1 MDSLAVNFADIFAAN
16 RAVGELSLAVASTA
30 GRSRRIDTREAGS
43 LRVRFPGAG
52 ANLEAVIINTAG
64 GAAGG
69 DRYDLD
75 ITVGADARLTVTTA
89 AAEKIYRS
97 LGADTTIAIRLRVEA
112 GGTLHWLPQETILF
126 DRARLSRSIDI
137 ELAPGAS
144 LLIAEALVFGRTAM
158 GEAVEQGR
166 VRDRW
171 RVRLGGKLIF
181 AEAVRLEGA
190 ISRTLAECAVAAD
203 GSAVATVLKLPADAG
218 YFASPRLR
226 GEVTTSAIGGHDGWA
241 GEVGISAWNGFALAR
256 LCATDGAALRQDL
269 RAVLTS
275 FGGDCLP
282 RLWLN

>member
-1 MDSLAVNFADIFAAN
+1 MDAVAVNSAEIFAAN
-16 RAVGELSLAVASTA
+16 RAVGEIALTVKSTA
-30 GRSRRIDTREAGS
+30 GGSRRTDTREAGS

-75 ITVGADARLTVTTA
+75 VTVGADARLTVTTA

-97 LGADTTIAIRLRVEA
+97 LGADTAVAIRLRVEA
-112 GGTLHWLPQETILF
+112 GGTLHWLPQETIVF
-126 DRARLSRSIDI
+126 DRSCLSRSIDI
-137 ELAPGAS
+137 ELEPGAS

-158 GEAVEQGR
+158 GEAVAQGR
-166 VRDRW
+166 VRDHW

-181 AEAVRLEGA
+181 AEAMRLEGA
-190 ISRTLAECAVAAD
+190 IAHALAERPVAGG
-203 GSAVATVLKLPADAG
+203 GSAVATVLKLPAAAPDTAAIAG
-218 YFASPRLR
+218 HAGFA
-226 GEVTTSAIGGHDGWA
+226 GD
-241 GEVGISAWNGFALAR
+241 VGISAWSGFALAR

-269 RAVLTS
+269 RTVLAS

>member
-16 RAVGELSLAVASTA
+16 RAVGELSLAVALAA

-75 ITVGADARLTVTTA
+75 VTVGADARLTVTTA

-97 LGADTTIAIRLRVEA
+97 LGADTSIAIRLRVEA
-112 GGTLHWLPQETILF
+112 GGTLHWLPQETIVF
-126 DRARLSRSIDI
+126 DRSCLSRSIDI
-137 ELAPGAS
+137 ELEPGAS
-144 LLIAEALVFGRTAM
+144 LLIAEGLVFGRTAM
-158 GEAVEQGR
+158 GEVVEQGR

-171 RVRLGGKLIF
+171 RVRLGGRLIF
-181 AEAVRLEGA
+181 AESMRLEGA
-190 ISRTLAECAVAAD
+190 IAHALAERPVAAG
-203 GSAVATVLKLPADAG
+203 GSAVATVLKVPADA
-218 YFASPRLR
+218 ASLVHVPA
-226 GEVTTSAIGGHDGWA
+226 GFA

-269 RAVLTS
+269 RAVLAS
-275 FGGDCLP
+275 LGGDCVP
-282 RLWLN
+282 RLWPN

>member
-75 ITVGADARLTVTTA
+75 VTVGADARLTVTTA

-97 LGADTTIAIRLRVEA
+97 LGADTSIAIRLRVEA

-166 VRDRW
+166 VCDRW

-190 ISRTLAECAVAAD
+190 ISRTLAECAVAAG
-203 GSAVATVLKLPADAG
+203 GSAVATVLKLPADA
-218 YFASPRLR
+218 
-226 GEVTTSAIGGHDGWA
+226 AIARRAGFA

-275 FGGDCLP
+275 FGGDCVP

>member
-1 MDSLAVNFADIFAAN
+1 MDARAANSADIFAAN
-16 RAVGELSLAVASTA
+16 RAVGEIALVVASTA
-30 GRSRRIDTREAGS
+30 GRSRRTDTREAGS
-43 LRVRFPGAG
+43 LRVRFPSAG
-52 ANLEAVIINTAG
+52 ADLEAVIINTAG

-75 ITVGADARLTVTTA
+75 VTVGADARLTVTTA

-97 LGADTTIAIRLRVEA
+97 LGADTAIAIRLRVEA

-171 RVRLGGKLIF
+171 RVRLGGRLIF
-181 AEAVRLEGA
+181 AEAMRLEGA
-190 ISRTLAECAVAAD
+190 IARSLAERPVAA
-203 GSAVATVLKLPADAG
+203 GGRAIATVLKLPVDA
-218 YFASPRLR
+218 ASLP
-226 GEVTTSAIGGHDGWA
+226 AIAGRARFA
-241 GEVGISAWNGFALAR
+241 GEVGVSAWNGFALAR

-269 RAVLTS
+269 RAVLAS
-275 FGGDCLP
+275 FGGDCVP